1 VTPTSGSR
9 TREEQKAE
17 PAGERTAPAPAPAEP
32 IRSPPALAGVLAL
45 QSSAGNA
52 AVTRMLIARQPKT
65 ADPPKAEVGS
75 GYPWP
80 GTIDTMYNAALRSTP
95 AKAEDDPHGNTIAD
109 LPKGTNL
116 TVVGKEHGWL
126 RVEVQFE
133 GKQLTGF
140 VSHELVKRV
149 PVMDFSDEPDVI
161 IGAMSLSNAFLSL
174 KRAEVKRAADPK
186 WAPQSPVKEM
196 LEQSKETV
204 EGTGKYEVD
213 AATFRVSFKKPA
225 GGAKITITS
234 IQDFILFVETV
245 EREYPSAT
253 PREVAGEVRQIWFSD
268 ENWDVLLDSPG
279 IRKGGVAEDI
289 ETEPNPIAKQ
299 FDMKDL
305 APKGKGKTIATRL
318 GNVDVGHVLAGI
330 DATLSGA
337 PASTPAGKD
346 ELKWKTLH
354 DANKGEPRDFA
365 TWSGDLGQAYAE
377 YLVARWVKNET
388 IGLKPF
394 VDDKAPR
401 DQLLGDIH
409 GYLAVKISGSM
420 PPDASPTG
428 ADLKVSSI
436 LRNLYL
442 VGKKGAGMGEK
453 TYFNYM
459 QESAKKSVT
468 EIRPFIVER
477 TLAFARPWYA
487 KKAVD
492 HKGWS
497 GSKGWG
503 KEGILENAMKD
514 FDEKHALNESK
525 ALESSKLVALVDNL
539 LDLLSEIMP

>member
-1 VTPTSGSR
+1 M
-9 TREEQKAE
+9 EQKGEPPAQQAAPLPAE
-17 PAGERTAPAPAPAEP
+17 PAPLPGV
-32 IRSPPALAGVLAL
+32 AGLLAL
-45 QSSAGNA
+45 QRSVGNA

-65 ADPPKAEVGS
+65 ADPPKADIAS

-80 GTIDTMYNAALRSTP
+80 GTIDTMYNVALRKTP
-95 AKAEDDPHGNTIAD
+95 KKDEDDPHRNTITD
-109 LPKGTNL
+109 LPKGTNV
-116 TVVGKEHGWL
+116 TVTGKEHGWL
-126 RVEVQFE
+126 HVEVEFG
-133 GKQLTGF
+133 GKPLTGF

-149 PVMDFSDEPDVI
+149 PVMDLSDEPMVL
-161 IGAMSLSNAFLSL
+161 IGGMSLSKAFLSL
-174 KRAEVKRAADPK
+174 KRAETKRAADPK
-186 WAPQSPVKEM
+186 WTPQSPVKEL
-196 LEQSKETV
+196 LEESKKTV
-204 EGTGKYEVD
+204 EDTGKYEVD

-234 IQDFILFVETV
+234 IEDFILFVETV

-253 PREVAGEVRQIWFSD
+253 PREVAGEIRQIWFSD
-268 ENWDVLLDSPG
+268 ENWDVLVDSPG
-279 IRKGGVAEDI
+279 IRKGAVAEDI

-337 PASTPAGKD
+337 PASTPKGKD

-377 YLVARWVKNET
+377 YLVARWVENRSVK
-388 IGLKPF
+388 LQPF

-420 PPDASPTG
+420 PEAASPTAG
-428 ADLKVSSI
+428 ELKVSNL

-442 VGKKGAGMGEK
+442 VGKKDAGMGEK

-459 QESAKKSVT
+459 QESAKKT
-468 EIRPFIVER
+468 AAEIRPFIVDR
-477 TLAFARPWYA
+477 ALAFARPWYA

-492 HKGWS
+492 IRGWT
-497 GSKGWG
+497 GSEGWG
-503 KEGILENAMKD
+503 KEGILENSMKD
-514 FDEKHALNESK
+514 CDVKHELNESRVGR
-525 ALESSKLVALVDNL
+525 ENKLVTLVDNF
-539 LDLLSEIMP
+539 LDLLSEAMP